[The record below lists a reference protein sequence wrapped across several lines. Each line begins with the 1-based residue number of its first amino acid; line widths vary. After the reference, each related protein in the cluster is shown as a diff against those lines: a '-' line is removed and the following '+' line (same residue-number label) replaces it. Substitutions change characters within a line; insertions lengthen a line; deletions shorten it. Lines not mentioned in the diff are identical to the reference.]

1 MTMLRRL
8 LGDPPHLGGVLL
20 PHLGG
25 GLRRNLLPR
34 CCFLFDGPFFLV
46 AVSYLFLVSASAA
59 EHFLSTASGGG
70 EEVVR
75 GKGRRIEERGG
86 HRQSRRGGSPM
97 RQLRGRDLRWWLT
110 LRRSEPPRRVP
121 PRRGTRRL
129 AGPPITQ
136 RQPSNVR
143 C

>member
-97 RQLRGRDLRWWLT
+97 RQLRGSDLRRRLT

-129 AGPPITQ
+129 AGPPRTQ
-136 RQPSNVR
+136 RQPSTGR
-143 C
+143 Y